1 MACYDWYII
10 KVMSIVDSCEN
21 DITLSTIC
29 YVSNCKNW
37 ENYYVPSVYFVTI
50 LTYLTHMID
59 LKIWHLHAIFH
70 QTKTLIGFWYRQ
82 DSNLS
87 NLFDNKRFY

>member
-59 LKIWHLHAIFH
+59 LKIWHLLYDRCYFS
-70 QTKTLIGFWYRQ
+70 
-82 DSNLS
+82 SNQNTNWILV
-87 NLFDNKRFY
+87 